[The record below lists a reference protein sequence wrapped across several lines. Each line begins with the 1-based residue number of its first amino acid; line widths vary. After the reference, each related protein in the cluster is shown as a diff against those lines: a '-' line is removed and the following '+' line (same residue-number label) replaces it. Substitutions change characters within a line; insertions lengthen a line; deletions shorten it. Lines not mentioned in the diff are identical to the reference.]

1 MLLFSCKYVLITKC
15 RIFICFKKKKK
26 ILSSVISLS
35 LFFTSALAIESQNVY
50 SYNSLDNSQLET
62 INLNESKNATPSN
75 YKFYVN
81 NVQVDISAYQI
92 DGNNYVKLRDIA
104 YILNGTEKQFNVTWN
119 NNIIY
124 LNANTSYNKV
134 GGELDK
140 ISNTVQFATKSI
152 SSIYKDGDIVNYDGY
167 LINGNNFYKLRDI
180 AQSFNFEV
188 SWDTGK
194 VFINTT
200 NQQMIYGIVAENME
214 AINQKCS
221 FVLIDTKTGNITD
234 TIFDFGEDGSY
245 PEAALSPSCRYVAFN
260 KWIGKQ
266 DRELFIYDLENNIS
280 KQLTSK
286 SNGEFNRIS
295 WLNDNTIIGVFC
307 SHEKNGNGWHM
318 FSLDIKTNKI
328 NFLTN
333 INSIDNQF
341 VYFNG
346 VKSITGQNKILFAR
360 GLEADYLT
368 SWTDKK
374 YKNALYICD
383 SDGSNIKELLTFDD
397 RTIGAISI
405 SPNNENI
412 LIEAFKYPENNNS
425 LECSDLY
432 LYNLKTGE
440 YSLLEDGTKNTE
452 IEHWNLNWLDDTTI
466 IYRHQSGWSSLD
478 INTMKKNTL
487 FSKNANIVSII
498 PKI

>member
-1 MLLFSCKYVLITKC
+1 MLLFSYKYVLFTKL
-15 RIFICFKKKKK
+15 RIGVCFMNKQK

-35 LFFTSALAIESQNVY
+35 LFFTSAFAIESQNVY
-50 SYNSLDNSQLET
+50 SYNRLDNSQLET

-81 NVQVDISAYQI
+81 NVQVDIAAYQI

-124 LNANTSYNKV
+124 LNANTSYNVV

-152 SSIYKDGDIVNYDGY
+152 SYIYKDGDIVNYDGY
-167 LINGNNFYKLRDI
+167 LI
-180 AQSFNFEV
+180 
-188 SWDTGK
+188 
-194 VFINTT
+194 
-200 NQQMIYGIVAENME
+200 
-214 AINQKCS
+214 
-221 FVLIDTKTGNITD
+221 DTKTGNVTD

-245 PEAALSPSCRYVAFN
+245 PEAVLSPSDRYVAFN
-260 KWIGKQ
+260 KWIEKQ
-266 DRELFIYDLENNIS
+266 DRELFVYDLENNIS
-280 KQLTSK
+280 KQLTFK

-295 WLNDNTIIGVFC
+295 WLNDYTIIGVFC
-307 SHEKNGNGWHM
+307 SHEKNSNGWHM
-318 FSLDIKTNKI
+318 FSFDIKTNEMK
-328 NFLTN
+328 FLTN
-333 INSIDNQF
+333 ANSIDNQF

-360 GLEADYLT
+360 GLETDYLT
-368 SWTDKK
+368 SWRDKK

-412 LIEAFKYPENNNS
+412 LIEAFKYPENNNE

-440 YSLLEDGTKNTE
+440 YSLL
-452 IEHWNLNWLDDTTI
+452 
-466 IYRHQSGWSSLD
+466 
-478 INTMKKNTL
+478 
-487 FSKNANIVSII
+487 
-498 PKI
+498 

>member
-1 MLLFSCKYVLITKC
+1 MFKNNNINSCKQ
-15 RIFICFKKKKK
+15 K
-26 ILSSVISLS
+26 ILSSVIALS
-35 LFFTSALAIESQNVY
+35 LFFTSALASESSNVY
-50 SYNSLDNSQLET
+50 SDNKLDNSELQT
-62 INLNESKNATPSN
+62 INLNESQNVTPSN

-81 NVQVDISAYQI
+81 NVQVDIAAYQI

-104 YILNGTEKQFNVTWN
+104 YILNGTDKQFNVTCN

-124 LNANTSYNKV
+124 LNSNTNYITV
-134 GGELDK
+134 GGELGK
-140 ISNTVQFATKSI
+140 ISNTIQLAKKST
-152 SSIYKDGDIVNYDGY
+152 SSIYKDGDIAYYNGY

-180 AQSFNFEV
+180 AQSFNFDI

-200 NQQMIYGIVAENME
+200 NQQMIYAIIAEDIQ

-221 FVLIDTKTGNITD
+221 FALIDNKTGNITD
-234 TIFDFGEDGSY
+234 TIFNFGDDGSY
-245 PEAALSPSCRYVAFN
+245 PEAILSPSGQYIVYN
-260 KWIGKQ
+260 KWIEKQ
-266 DRELFIYDLENNIS
+266 DRELFIYDLKNNIS

-307 SHEKNGNGWHM
+307 SHEKNSNGWHM

-333 INSIDNQF
+333 VNRIDNQF

-368 SWTDKK
+368 
-374 YKNALYICD
+374 
-383 SDGSNIKELLTFDD
+383 
-397 RTIGAISI
+397 
-405 SPNNENI
+405 
-412 LIEAFKYPENNNS
+412 
-425 LECSDLY
+425 
-432 LYNLKTGE
+432 
-440 YSLLEDGTKNTE
+440 
-452 IEHWNLNWLDDTTI
+452 
-466 IYRHQSGWSSLD
+466 
-478 INTMKKNTL
+478 
-487 FSKNANIVSII
+487 
-498 PKI
+498 

>member
-1 MLLFSCKYVLITKC
+1 MLKDNNINLYKEKQ
-15 RIFICFKKKKK
+15 K
-26 ILSSVISLS
+26 ILSSVIAIS
-35 LFFTSALAIESQNVY
+35 LFFTSAFAIESQNVY

-81 NVQVDISAYQI
+81 NVQVDIAAYQI

-124 LNANTSYNKV
+124 LNANTSYNVV

-140 ISNTVQFATKSI
+140 ISNTVQFVTKST
-152 SSIYKDGDIVNYDGY
+152 SSIYKDGDIVYYNGY

-221 FVLIDTKTGNITD
+221 FALIDTKTGNIID
-234 TIFDFGEDGSY
+234 NIFDFGEDGSY
-245 PEAALSPSCRYVAFN
+245 PQAVLSPSGRYVAFN
-260 KWIGKQ
+260 KWIQKQ

-280 KQLTSK
+280 KQLTFE
-286 SNGEFNRIS
+286 SNGEINRIS
-295 WLNDNTIIGVFC
+295 WLNDSTIIGVFC
-307 SHEKNGNGWHM
+307 SHEKNSSGWNM
-318 FSLDIKTNKI
+318 FSFDIKTNEMK
-328 NFLTN
+328 FLTN
-333 INSIDNQF
+333 INSIDNQS

-360 GLEADYLT
+360 GLETDYLT
-368 SWTDKK
+368 SWRDKK
-374 YKNALYICD
+374 YKNALYICN
-383 SDGSNIKELLTFDD
+383 SDGSNVKELLTFDD

-412 LIEAFKYPENNNS
+412 LIEAFKYPENNNE

-452 IEHWNLNWLDDTTI
+452 IEHWNLNWLDNNTV

-487 FSKNANIVSII
+487 FSQNSNANIVSII
-498 PKI
+498 PKIEI

>member
-1 MLLFSCKYVLITKC
+1 MFKNNNINSCKQ
-15 RIFICFKKKKK
+15 K
-26 ILSSVISLS
+26 ILSSVIALS
-35 LFFTSALAIESQNVY
+35 LFFTSALASESSNVY
-50 SYNSLDNSQLET
+50 SDNKLDNSKLQT

-75 YKFYVN
+75 YKFYIN
-81 NVQVDISAYQI
+81 NVQVDIAAYQI

-104 YILNGTEKQFNVTWN
+104 YILNGTDKQFNVTWN

-124 LNANTSYNKV
+124 LNSNTNYITV
-134 GGELDK
+134 GGKLGK
-140 ISNTVQFATKSI
+140 ISNTIQLAKKST
-152 SSIYKDGDIVNYDGY
+152 SSIYKDGDIAYYNGY
-167 LINGNNFYKLRDI
+167 VINGNNFYKLRDI
-180 AQSFNFEV
+180 AQSFNFDI

-200 NQQMIYGIVAENME
+200 NQQMIYAIIAEDIQ

-221 FVLIDTKTGNITD
+221 FAIIDNKTGNITD
-234 TIFDFGEDGSY
+234 TIFNFGDDDSY
-245 PEAALSPSCRYVAFN
+245 PEAILSPSGQYIVYN
-260 KWIGKQ
+260 KWIEKQ
-266 DRELFIYDLENNIS
+266 DRELFIYDLKNNIS
-280 KQLTSK
+280 KPLTSK
-286 SNGEFNRIS
+286 SDGEFNRIS

-307 SHEKNGNGWHM
+307 SHEKNSNGWHM

-333 INSIDNQF
+333 VNRIDNQF

-346 VKSITGQNKILFAR
+346 VKSITGQNKILFTR
-360 GLEADYLT
+360 GLETDYLT
-368 SWTDKK
+368 SWINKT

-397 RTIGAISI
+397 RTIGAICV

-412 LIEAFKYPENNNS
+412 LIEAFKYPENNNG

-440 YSLLEDGTKNTE
+440 YSLLEDGTKNTQ
-452 IEHWNLNWLDDTTI
+452 IEHWNINWLDNNTV
-466 IYRHQSGWSSLD
+466 IYRYQPRWNSLD
-478 INTMKKNTL
+478 INTMKKSSL
-487 FSKNANIVSII
+487 FSENLDTNIISII